1 LLGGAGFAA
10 TVLESLADT
19 PILSLRDVTLSIV
32 IVSALL
38 AAVFMVV
45 KALLVEIDRV
55 RALESVKR
63 AAV

>member
-1 LLGGAGFAA
+1 
-10 TVLESLADT
+10 
-19 PILSLRDVTLSIV
+19 
-32 IVSALL
+32 L